1 MSFPLRLLGP
11 ASAIWLFVCCAS
23 AKPHPAPQPA
33 SAPPPVAAAPTAET
47 APEQLSGIRFSV
59 APPDAQVFING
70 RSVGKVAEL
79 KGSGTVRLSPG
90 LYRVSV
96 ERVGFQTWRA
106 EVAVRGGVEP
116 IEVKLLQLQP

>member
-1 MSFPLRLLGP
+1 
-11 ASAIWLFVCCAS
+11 
-23 AKPHPAPQPA
+23 
-33 SAPPPVAAAPTAET
+33 
-47 APEQLSGIRFSV
+47 V